1 MRTLA
6 TIQEISSLDPIDGAD
21 AIEVARVLGWN
32 IVVKKGEFSVGD
44 MCVYFEVDSLL
55 PQIEQFAFLA
65 PRGAKPT
72 LMEDGTTKFGYRLRT
87 IKLRGQVSQGLVFP
101 VMEFKDL
108 LQIGDLTVGMDV
120 TERLGVVKYEAP
132 IPAELQGKRKG
143 NFPEDIPKTDE
154 TRVQGIPKVLERNQ
168 DELFYITEKVDGTS
182 ITIFWDHEKDE
193 LHVAGRTIDWDRATG
208 NSYWINA
215 LAAGF
220 DTIGKQLGDLVF
232 QGELVG
238 EGIQGN
244 KLKIKGQKILFFN
257 CFDRKTSKYL
267 PLADFLYQ
275 CRSFGLEMVPLL
287 ETDYSIK
294 GMGVDDIVLLSMRRS
309 VINKDIW
316 VEGIVLR
323 SMDEIQDPKIGRLS
337 FKAINPN
344 FLLKYEE

>member
-6 TIQEISSLDPIDGAD
+6 TIQKIESLSPIDCAD
-21 AIEVARVLGWN
+21 EIEVARVLGWN
-32 IVVKKGEFSVGD
+32 VVVKKGQFSVGD
-44 MCVYFEVDSLL
+44 LCLYLEVDSLL

-108 LQIGDLTVGMDV
+108 LQIGDLAVGMDV

-168 DELFYITEKVDGTS
+168 DELFYIAEKVDGTS
-182 ITIFWDHEKDE
+182 ITIFWDHEANE
-193 LHVAGRTIDWDRATG
+193 LHVAGRTIDWDRATA

-215 LAAGF
+215 LALDF
-220 DTIGKQLGDLVF
+220 DIKGKSLGNIVL
-232 QGELVG
+232 QGELIG

-244 KLKIKGQKILFFN
+244 KLKVKGQKILFFN
-257 CFDRKTSKYL
+257 AYDRSTSKYL
-267 PLADFLYQ
+267 PYSQFITF
-275 CRSFGLEMVPLL
+275 CESMGVETVPIL
-287 ETDYSIK
+287 ETNFSIK
-294 GMGVDDIVLLSMRRS
+294 GMGVDEIVALSMRRS
-309 VINKDIW
+309 VINKDVW
-316 VEGIVLR
+316 VEGVVLR
-323 SMDEIQDPKIGRLS
+323 SMTDIQDPKIGRLS